1 MDKNVILEILTRIKN
16 KIQESSFVNYSKDI
30 RHNISNRL
38 EANIDILKKK
48 IQDPKNY
55 IEAKAQD
62 YEEIIE
68 EYLDD
73 IKDER
78 RRNEEELTKIDF
90 RIKNLQDNIS
100 AYKKILKDLEKK
112 LSGNTKSNKKSV
124 KQDSE
129 EAKLAKYNS
138 SMEDLS
144 KLSDLF
150 DEQQRYD
157 NYSEELKHTE
167 DALKAYKDKKDKL
180 VKRNAELDKNIT
192 KYTNIVNNF
201 SLARENA
208 IDDVEMRRDDHELA
222 IYEDSLSRYKSL
234 ESAFTNSYQKE
245 VEDLINNYSND
256 AITFEELKERLL
268 LVNEKLNVQIDLE
281 DRKDLISYGK
291 DLLETLKLKVSNKRS
306 YESKSKVTTEDSAIL
321 KYLKDRMMESQSEL
335 SYYRRGLETIN
346 DQLSFLDD
354 QIRVI
359 ENKSKQLEGKMGR
372 FVSTV
377 EDQRE
382 EEIKKQNEVFASDV
396 QYYKSLKKEYL
407 KEKKQI
413 EKNIV
418 SAMEANEK
426 YETLYNSRENEL
438 KERTILNVYEKEMDM
453 DKVKD
458 LESCLL
464 ILGFNTDMIDVSID
478 KEIEEINSYKVD
490 NEKKENTPLY
500 DNNGNEIPSFLKDE
514 LEKEEQEETKQQESE
529 GVSIETP
536 EIKQEVQDTQK
547 IPSFVYE
554 QLAKEEQQ
562 ESDLSQEIVEEP
574 VIGES
579 TDNKNVE
586 INEEELK
593 ELTESDIKNLVALLN
608 KNSTNE
614 VTQSIDDMNTTEEST
629 FAKEI
634 EPSSNELNTLNINLG
649 DEDISFE
656 ETNSEEYKKIDGN
669 EFTDDGVIHES
680 LARKVRSNESINAL
694 NSFFAEQES
703 LLNEEEEI
711 TEHPNDEITVD
722 NNGEEYSFDLGT
734 PEKEEQPLVEN
745 KSLSEELP
753 VQNEQEELKEL
764 TVDELENLRRELL
777 KNEEYEGGT
786 YGK

>member
-100 AYKKILKDLEKK
+100 DYKKILKDLEKK

-438 KERTILNVYEKEMDM
+438 KERKILNVYEKEMDM

-514 LEKEEQEETKQQESE
+514 LEKEEQ
-529 GVSIETP
+529 
-536 EIKQEVQDTQK
+536 
-547 IPSFVYE
+547 
-554 QLAKEEQQ
+554 LEEQQ

-574 VIGES
+574 VIGEP

-593 ELTESDIKNLVALLN
+593 ELTESDIKNLVALLD

-629 FAKEI
+629 LAKEI

-656 ETNSEEYKKIDGN
+656 ETNSEEYKEIDGN
-669 EFTDDGVIHES
+669 EFTDDGVIHEN

-703 LLNEEEEI
+703 LLNEEEI

-722 NNGEEYSFDLGT
+722 NNGEKYSFDLGT